1 MVTNGVCIVFCII
14 SFLIG
19 GWISLVVLSLCAV
32 AKDRKGEADK
42 DE

>member
-1 MVTNGVCIVFCII
+1 MVTNGACIIFCII
-14 SFLIG
+14 SFVIG

-32 AKDRKGEADK
+32 AKDRKDEVDK